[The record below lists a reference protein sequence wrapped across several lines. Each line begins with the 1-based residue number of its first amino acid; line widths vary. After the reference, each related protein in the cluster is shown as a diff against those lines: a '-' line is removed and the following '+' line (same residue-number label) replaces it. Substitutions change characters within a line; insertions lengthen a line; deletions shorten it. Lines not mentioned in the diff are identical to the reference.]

1 VDVHAKFVLWYT
13 DDPRY
18 YDTIVK
24 RIIGCFDFVYTVSPR
39 AVGTYKEM
47 GVKNVECLPVACDPN
62 FHRKLELSA
71 DDRDRYSCD
80 IVFAGTYYPR
90 RARLVNTLRK
100 AGIDVRIYGDYW
112 NLFWM
117 GKGAKPSLP
126 GPEMVKSFNAAKIVL
141 NVHADTD
148 VGYKVNTRSFEAT
161 GCGSFVLADRT
172 YHVDDYFHVG
182 KELACYDNEQELV
195 ELAKYY
201 LDSDEEREEIS
212 LRGRERS
219 YRDHTYGIRLNQVL
233 EVLK

>member
-1 VDVHAKFVLWYT
+1 MFA
-13 DDPRY
+13 
-18 YDTIVK
+18 
-24 RIIGCFDFVYTVSPR
+24 GCLRSQFSQ
-39 AVGTYKEM
+39 
-47 GVKNVECLPVACDPN
+47 
-62 FHRKLELSA
+62 KLELSA

-90 RARLVNTLRK
+90 RARLVNALRK
-100 AGIDVRIYGDYW
+100 AGIDVRVYGDYW
-112 NLFWM
+112 NLLWV

-172 YHVDDYFHVG
+172 CHVDDYFHVG
-182 KELACYDNEQELV
+182 KELACYDNEQELD

-219 YRDHTYGIRLNQVL
+219 YRDHTYGIRLIQGL